1 MCAMRAPRSL
11 KSATARAASSDSPLS
26 RRKKPSQERS
36 RTTVQSIFAATDEL
50 VREHGFGNVGTRQ
63 IAERA
68 GVSIGSLYQYFP
80 TYEAILLAWYEDV
93 AASAAQKMRL
103 TTIDILDKPQTEA
116 IRIAITALLAI
127 LERNSL
133 VLLRMP
139 SEAPEIERVIGA
151 TSFLTL
157 NRTAMRLFFAQ
168 HHEFDPQETERHI
181 FFLETLLMSLFRRW
195 VLEKPRAVTR
205 AALLEQAVGVVDD
218 YLKRNVVA
226 PKRKR

>member
-1 MCAMRAPRSL
+1 MRAPRSL
-11 KSATARAASSDSPLS
+11 KAAANRVASSDSPLS

-36 RTTVQSIFAATDEL
+36 RTTVQSIFAATEEL

-93 AASAAQKMRL
+93 AATAAQKMRV
-103 TTIDILDKPQTEA
+103 TTVDILDKPQIEA
-116 IRIAITALLAI
+116 VRIAITALLTI

-139 SEAPEIERVIGA
+139 TEAPEIERVVGA
-151 TSFLTL
+151 TSFLTM
-157 NRTAMRLFFAQ
+157 NRAAMRLFFAQ
-168 HHEFDPQETERHI
+168 HHEFDPLETERHI
-181 FFLETLLMSLFRRW
+181 FFLETLLMSVFRRW
-195 VLEKPRAVTR
+195 VLEKPRNVPR
-205 AALLEQAVGVVDD
+205 AMLIEQVVGVVDD